1 MRFILALVVGV
12 VLGGAGEYF
21 LFVGAPH
28 ARLSRGEVVRAPDAA
43 GPPPGRAVV
52 ELDELFFNSLLSSIF
67 RDLGKPAFP
76 PKASAGCQNQVV
88 IEPSADG
95 TETSVV
101 LQNNQVTVPL
111 AFSGGY
117 EVPFLGC
124 QNFRGTAEANI
135 TFRFAA
141 DEQTLY
147 GQLNVVGVNVAGM
160 SPLLRD
166 PATAFVQG
174 AINQRVN
181 PLVLM
186 RGQQL
191 TLNIPVQAAGGTLK
205 AQAREVREEVKDGK
219 LRLYVTYDFKGS
231 KGGQ

>member
-1 MRFILALVVGV
+1 MKFILALVVGV
-12 VLGGAGEYF
+12 VLGGAGAYF

-28 ARLSRGEVVRAPDAA
+28 AHLLKGETVRAPDAA
-43 GPPPGRAVV
+43 GPPPGTAVV
-52 ELDELFFNSLLSSIF
+52 ELDERFFNTLLSSIF
-67 RDLGKPAFP
+67 KDLGKPAFP
-76 PKASAGCQNQVV
+76 PKASAGCQNQVI

-111 AFSGGY
+111 AFSGAY
-117 EVPFLGC
+117 DVLFLGC

-135 TFRFAA
+135 TFRFSP

-147 GQLNVVGVNVAGM
+147 GQLNVVGVNVEGL
-160 SPLLRD
+160 SPLLSG

-191 TLNIPVQAAGGTLK
+191 TLSIPVQAAGGTLK